1 MSYEWDASK
10 AAANLAKHGVGFE
23 EATTVFEDVCALT
36 YRDLDHTLVEA
47 RYLTVGMSATNRVLI
62 VVTAERDERV
72 RIISARKAISAE
84 RRDYESQFR

>member
-23 EATTVFEDVCALT
+23 EATTMFEDVYALT

-62 VVTAERDERV
+62 VVTADRDERV

>member
-47 RYLTVGMSATNRVLI
+47 RYLTVGRSATNRVLI
-62 VVTAERDERV
+62 VVTADRDERV